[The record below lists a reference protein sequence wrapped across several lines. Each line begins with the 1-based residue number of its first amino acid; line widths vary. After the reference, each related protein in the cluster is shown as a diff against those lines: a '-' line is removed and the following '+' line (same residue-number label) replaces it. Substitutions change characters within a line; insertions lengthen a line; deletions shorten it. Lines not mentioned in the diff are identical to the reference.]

1 MSQNTIL
8 LGFLY
13 RNLIEW
19 PCRQCYNSITRLS
32 SSQKGA
38 SMTEKKKGL
47 FGLFG
52 KKEEEVKKEVARKKD
67 VAGTSTKA
75 DIDKAKADMLL
86 KQKVL
91 VKKKKVEVV
100 KKHTVV
106 SGETLSS
113 ISKKYYDDIG
123 KYMKIYE
130 ANKDVIGGDPNVIKP
145 GQVLVIPK
153 L

>member
-1 MSQNTIL
+1 
-8 LGFLY
+8 
-13 RNLIEW
+13 
-19 PCRQCYNSITRLS
+19 
-32 SSQKGA
+32 
-38 SMTEKKKGL
+38 MTEKKGIFSGL
-47 FGLFG
+47 FGN
-52 KKEEEVKKEVARKKD
+52 KKEEEKKTEARKKD

-86 KQKVL
+86 KQKEL
-91 VKKKKVEVV
+91 MKKAKEV

-130 ANKDVIGGDPNVIKP
+130 ANKDLIGDNPDLIKP
-145 GQVLVIPK
+145 GQELIIPK

>member
-1 MSQNTIL
+1 
-8 LGFLY
+8 
-13 RNLIEW
+13 
-19 PCRQCYNSITRLS
+19 
-32 SSQKGA
+32 
-38 SMTEKKKGL
+38 MTEKKKKGL

-52 KKEEEVKKEVARKKD
+52 KKDDEVKKEVARKKD

-75 DIDKAKADMLL
+75 DIDRAKADMLL
-86 KQKVL
+86 KQKVV
-91 VKKKKVEVV
+91 VKKKKAEVV

-130 ANKDVIGGDPNVIKP
+130 ANKDLIGGDPNVIKP